1 MGPYDH
7 MKKGSGGMKGGY
19 GSGMKSMGGSY
30 GKGHDPMVKRLS
42 KHSIASKDSL
52 YTKDVKHGQPKLGRG

>member
-1 MGPYDH
+1 MYGEEHYG
-7 MKKGSGGMKGGY
+7 KGMKGMK
-19 GSGMKSMGGSY
+19 GMKSMGGSY